1 MLNLNSGGD
10 WYRQLVGALAMIS
23 FFQKVN
29 TGRLNMNGKQECEH
43 KAKLEKVPGHAVQEL
58 VIGQTAGGGTLETLR
73 IEVNTCE
80 L

>member
-1 MLNLNSGGD
+1 MNS
-10 WYRQLVGALAMIS
+10 
-23 FFQKVN
+23 
-29 TGRLNMNGKQECEH
+29 KQECEH
-43 KAKLEKVPGHAVQEL
+43 MVKLLKVPDRAVRDL

>member
-1 MLNLNSGGD
+1 MLNLNFGGD
-10 WYRQLVGALAMIS
+10 SYRQLVRDSVMMFS
-23 FFQKVN
+23 QKVN

-43 KAKLEKVPGHAVQEL
+43 KAKLEKVPDRMVQEL
-58 VIGQTAGGGTLETLR
+58 MIGWTAGGGMLETLR